1 MAQNDTK
8 NNVSSINKRSA
19 RSVAMGAAFVMAM
32 SAVGPGFLTQT
43 AAFTSQLGPNFGFAI
58 LVTILID
65 IVVQINIWRI
75 ITVSGKHAQQIA
87 NDIFPGLGYFLT
99 FLIVV
104 GGFFF
109 NIGNVAGAGLGLN
122 VLFGISAE
130 NGGDYSSA
138 FGNYRVRCSQCASR
152 NGSDSP
158 SLSSC

>member
-122 VLFGISAE
+122 VLFGIF
-130 NGGDYSSA
+130 GRKRGDYSSA
-138 FGNYRVRCSQCASR
+138 FGNYRVRRSQCASR